1 MKTVEK
7 EKTLRLTNNFYLLLI
22 TEDGNILDSN
32 EYFNQDFFHSQN
44 TKKNSNIYNFL
55 HPTSNTTFKTSLQ
68 TVLHKNCPYTT
79 SLLLKNEILHKQI
92 WEFRKITVSS
102 VDYFLCFGT
111 DAREDTLS
119 IDQLNKQK
127 AAFNKIKTGIFIH
140 EKQYEISDVNDDA
153 TQLLSHSVDEI
164 KGNFYYKNLWADKNN
179 NGTQS
184 TENISKTKTLS
195 WLNGINDNRIFNFHC
210 LSIPNSNSEIEYP
223 CVTFFYEIKK
233 SHSMKRVV
241 SNQQF
246 ESLFSDFFSKSGSM
260 KWIVDEHENLFFAN
274 DSFLN
279 FFKLPKTAIDK
290 NLFDIFPDSIAKLF
304 HSGHKYVLENDNI
317 QNYIQHS
324 RQANGK
330 EFFLLTNIYALAS
343 SGVTRLIA
351 GEAIDITDSTKTK
364 KELDNA
370 VDRLNMMT
378 KSTSDSIWE
387 WNIKTGEIFRNESL
401 HKLIGYLSMETTDLS
416 WWYDQIHPDDK
427 EKVEQKISY
436 TLSHHEQVW
445 EQEYRFKCRDG
456 SFMQVFD
463 RGYVMYEY
471 GIPVKM
477 IGTIQDLSKIKAL
490 EEYLYSEKIQNK
502 KDIAQTIIS
511 VQEKERTN
519 LGHELHDNV
528 NQILMA
534 AKLYLGMVQIDDA
547 EKNEMKD
554 KAVEYIMNA
563 IEEIRILSK
572 KLVIPQLKDGNLKT
586 SINTLIKDIELTTGL
601 KIDFIYEEKVEEML
615 QNKKLTFFRIAQE
628 QIKNIIKHSQA
639 SHVEIKILASNKY
652 YFLLLIKDNGV
663 GFDTGLVREGIGL
676 SNIFERAKLYDG
688 SVTINSSPGNGCE
701 LVVELPKRQDRI
713 DSENI

>member
-102 VDYFLCFGT
+102 VDYFLCFGIET
-111 DAREDTLS
+111 REDTVS
-119 IDQLNKQK
+119 IDQLNIQK
-127 AAFNKIKTGIFIH
+127 EDFNKIKTGIFIH
-140 EKQYEISDVNDDA
+140 EQQNEISDVNDDA
-153 TQLLSHSVDEI
+153 TQLLSQSVDEI
-164 KGNFYYKNLWADKNN
+164 KNNTYFKNLWSAEKNN
-179 NGTQS
+179 DSQT
-184 TENISKTKTLS
+184 TDEVSKTKSLS
-195 WLNGINDNRIFNFHC
+195 WINGMNDSRIFNFH
-210 LSIPNSNSEIEYP
+210 LLTIPELNQVSVHSG
-223 CVTFFYEIKK
+223 VTFFYEIKK
-233 SHSMKRVV
+233 RRPITEDLGNTK
-241 SNQQF
+241 F

-279 FFKLPKTAIDK
+279 FFKLPKTVIDK
-290 NLFDIFPDSIAKLF
+290 NLFEIFPDSIAKLF

-343 SGVTRLIA
+343 SGVTKLIA

-370 VDRLNMMT
+370 VERLNMMT

-401 HKLIGYLSMETTDLS
+401 HNLIGYQPMDTSDLS
-416 WWYDQIHPDDK
+416 WWYDQIHPEDK
-427 EKVEQKISY
+427 ENVEQKISY

-445 EQEYRFKCRDG
+445 EQEYRFRCRDG

-463 RGYVMYEY
+463 RGYIMYEY

-490 EEYLYSEKIQNK
+490 EANLFSEKIQNQK
-502 KDIAQTIIS
+502 EIAQTIIS

-572 KLVIPQLKDGNLKT
+572 KLVIPQLKDGNLIT
-586 SINTLIKDIELTTGL
+586 SINTLIKDIELTT
-601 KIDFIYEEKVEEML
+601 KIKINFSYDENVENML
-615 QNKKLTFFRIAQE
+615 QFKKIAFFRIVQE
-628 QIKNIIKHSQA
+628 QIKNTIKHSQA
-639 SHVEIKILASNKY
+639 SLVEIKIFSSDKY
-652 YFLLLIKDNGV
+652 FYKLLIQDNGV
-663 GFDTGLVREGIGL
+663 GFDTSITRQGIGL
-676 SNIFERAKLYDG
+676 SNIFERAKLNDG
-688 SVTINSSPGNGCE
+688 TVTINSSPGNGCE
-701 LVVELPKRQDRI
+701 LIVEIPKRQEII
-713 DSENI
+713 DSENK